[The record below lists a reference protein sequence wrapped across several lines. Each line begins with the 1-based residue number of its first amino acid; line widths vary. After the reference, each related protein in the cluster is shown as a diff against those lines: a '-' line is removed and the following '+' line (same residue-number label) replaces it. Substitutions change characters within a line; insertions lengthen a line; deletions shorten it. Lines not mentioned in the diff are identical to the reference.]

1 MSYHAL
7 HGARRTDPSRTRWQ
21 SLLMAYLLGASSAS
35 NIQQVRKSREATA
48 DVGEG
53 RKQTSEAPPAARVNE
68 DKGIYMA

>member
-1 MSYHAL
+1 
-7 HGARRTDPSRTRWQ
+7 
-21 SLLMAYLLGASSAS
+21 MAYLLGASSAS